1 METRNRKALIAMSGG
16 VDSSVAAALMIQAG
30 YECIGCTMKLLD
42 SSVMNAMNTCNRAE
56 ADSGAGYGNA
66 VCVGTDRSP
75 HTCCSLEDVEDARSV
90 ARKLGMPYYVFNFTS
105 DFGEK
110 VIDRFVRIYQAGGT
124 PNPCIDC
131 NRYMKF
137 GRLFLRAQELGCD
150 VVVTGHYAR
159 TRFDEKSGRWQLLRV
174 KRPDRDRG
182 LEESQDQRSSQDLKS
197 SQDSGEDRY
206 SEKDQTYVLYSL
218 TQDQLAHVRF
228 PLGEYADKEEV
239 RQMADR
245 WGFVNSHKPDS
256 QDICF
261 VPDGKYAAFIER
273 RTGKKA
279 PCGDFVDEDGN
290 VLGTHKGLIHYTI
303 GQRRGLGLA
312 LPAPLYVS
320 RIDTAKNQVVL
331 TSEDRLYSRRLIA
344 EDFNWIWTDT
354 PPVGYTCEVT
364 AKPRYR
370 AREAAATA
378 RVLEG
383 GKVEVLF
390 HEPQRAL
397 TVGQAVVL
405 YSGENVVGGGT
416 ICEVPGD

>member
-1 METRNRKALIAMSGG
+1 MSGG

-197 SQDSGEDRY
+197 SQDSGEVRY
-206 SEKDQTYVLYSL
+206 SDKDQTYVLYSL

-228 PLGEYADKEEV
+228 PLGEYADKE
-239 RQMADR
+239 RCGR
-245 WGFVNSHKPDS
+245 W
-256 QDICF
+256 
-261 VPDGKYAAFIER
+261 
-273 RTGKKA
+273 
-279 PCGDFVDEDGN
+279 
-290 VLGTHKGLIHYTI
+290 
-303 GQRRGLGLA
+303 
-312 LPAPLYVS
+312 
-320 RIDTAKNQVVL
+320 RI
-331 TSEDRLYSRRLIA
+331 
-344 EDFNWIWTDT
+344 
-354 PPVGYTCEVT
+354 
-364 AKPRYR
+364 
-370 AREAAATA
+370 
-378 RVLEG
+378 
-383 GKVEVLF
+383 
-390 HEPQRAL
+390 
-397 TVGQAVVL
+397 
-405 YSGENVVGGGT
+405 GGGL
-416 ICEVPGD
+416 